1 MKLKNIGLILAGTFS
16 PLILSAS
23 ESLKGEKVGFLGVE
37 ITNSMLT
44 TLVFAVVIVI
54 LLRLMIG
61 RKASVVPS
69 KGQVV
74 IETMMGAVKDVI
86 APIMGK
92 RATEAAFPL
101 IICFFFYILLNN
113 WSGLLPF
120 AETLFDIQSVN
131 IDASQVAQYQNEGY
145 EIVKNADIITAIK
158 QVPIYKPAN
167 SDLNSTLALSLI
179 SFIAWIYFVMR
190 YAGPKALYYDWFGN
204 KADKNE
210 LPKMLYL
217 AMFGIFFFVGCIE
230 VVSALLRVV
239 SLSFR
244 LFGNNFGGEK
254 LIASM
259 GNFAFPFYFLEII
272 IGLVQA
278 LIFSLLTAI
287 YIGLITNHDTAEH

>member
-16 PLILSAS
+16 PLMLSAS
-23 ESLKGEKVGFLGVE
+23 ESLKGEKVGFLGIE

-61 RKASVVPS
+61 KGASIVPS

-74 IETMMGAVKDVI
+74 IETMMNGVKDVI
-86 APIMGK
+86 EPIMGK
-92 RATEAAFPL
+92 RTTQAAFPL

-120 AETLFDIQSVN
+120 AETLFDIQTIN
-131 IDASQVAQYQNEGY
+131 IDASQVAQYQDMGY
-145 EIVKNADIITAIK
+145 EIVQGADVITATK
-158 QVPIYKPAN
+158 QIPIYKPAN

>member
-1 MKLKNIGLILAGTFS
+1 MKLKSIGLTFIGLIS
-16 PLILSAS
+16 PFVLSAS
-23 ESLKGEKVGFLGVE
+23 ESLKGEKVSFLGIE

-44 TLVFAVVIVI
+44 TLIFAVVIVI

-61 RKASVVPS
+61 KGASVVPS

-74 IETMMGAVKDVI
+74 IESMMGAVKDVI
-86 APIMGK
+86 APIMGEK
-92 RATEAAFPL
+92 TTKAAFPL
-101 IICFFFYILLNN
+101 IICFFFYILINN

-120 AETLFDIQSVN
+120 ADTLFSLDTATIT
-131 IDASQVAQYQNEGY
+131 AEQVAQYKEMGY
-145 EIVKNADIITAIK
+145 EIAQNADVITATK

-179 SFIAWIYFVMR
+179 SFGAWIYFVMK
-190 YAGPKALYYDWFGN
+190 YAGAKALYFDWFGN

-210 LPKMLYL
+210 LPKMLYM

-230 VVSALLRVV
+230 VVSALLRIV

-287 YIGLITNHDTAEH
+287 YIGLITNHESAEH

>member
-1 MKLKNIGLILAGTFS
+1 
-16 PLILSAS
+16 
-23 ESLKGEKVGFLGVE
+23 
-37 ITNSMLT
+37 
-44 TLVFAVVIVI
+44 
-54 LLRLMIG
+54 
-61 RKASVVPS
+61 
-69 KGQVV
+69 GQVV